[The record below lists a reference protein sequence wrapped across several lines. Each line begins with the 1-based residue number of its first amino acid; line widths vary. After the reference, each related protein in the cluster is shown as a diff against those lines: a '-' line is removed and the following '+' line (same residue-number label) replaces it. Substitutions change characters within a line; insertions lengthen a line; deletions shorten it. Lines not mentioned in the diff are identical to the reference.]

1 MQHDGHRDRMRQK
14 FITDGLDSFNPHE
27 VLELLLFYAIPRRN
41 TNDIAHRLMDT
52 FGSLSAVFDA
62 SKESLC
68 RVEGVGE
75 SAATLIKMIPQLSR
89 RYMDDK
95 YNTPATLMNSE
106 SVGDML
112 LKKYIGRNFETV
124 YLVLAD
130 SKRKLLFCGIVSEG
144 SVNASEI
151 YVRKIVEYAIRYS
164 ASYAILA
171 HNHPSGVALPSRDD
185 LTTTAQVR
193 DALALINVQL
203 IDHLIIA
210 DNDYVSLA
218 QSGIGDT
225 LF

>member
-1 MQHDGHRDRMRQK
+1 MW
-14 FITDGLDSFNPHE
+14 
-27 VLELLLFYAIPRRN
+27 
-41 TNDIAHRLMDT
+41 
-52 FGSLSAVFDA
+52 
-62 SKESLC
+62 
-68 RVEGVGE
+68 
-75 SAATLIKMIPQLSR
+75 
-89 RYMDDK
+89 
-95 YNTPATLMNSE
+95 
-106 SVGDML
+106 
-112 LKKYIGRNFETV
+112 
-124 YLVLAD
+124 
-130 SKRKLLFCGIVSEG
+130 
-144 SVNASEI
+144 
-151 YVRKIVEYAIRYS
+151 EYAIRYS